1 MRRFSRKQYQNRR
14 WRTSLNPSVY
24 EVYENYIWKN
34 QQANLAEMLYGTP
47 PLTLDGL
54 VDRVPGLM
62 ELYKGMLWHIPEK
75 MDILKRTLIESN
87 KKLGSLTPKVKENI
101 EALESGAVESAH
113 QTVVMGGAAYVLN
126 KAITAVQV
134 SALSTER
141 GVPLAPFFCVAD
153 YDSVQAELVNI
164 RTPLMGH
171 GGNLISMPVPEG
183 FENSPVSVVP
193 LPNSQWLNQVEE
205 DIRSNYRPM
214 FKNLERHAKMLVEER
229 LEQALT
235 VARHAFY
242 NSQTLGEWSQRIMGH
257 LFNIV
262 GNLGIPLLSASD
274 QGIRELLVEGMEF
287 LLAREN
293 RERFLKAFE
302 EVTDLI
308 EQHGYS
314 PGIGQR
320 RPDYV
325 PFFYE
330 CPGTE
335 CNSSRIE
342 LHYEDLGSAAIL
354 TGKCSSCSETI
365 EIETPADSPYLGEI
379 AGHLSPRVDSRQVL
393 IDTIVPTIV
402 HIGGPGETAY
412 YAQVIPSAKAMDVP
426 FPLFIKYPRVY
437 FNTPWNEE
445 LARDLENEGC
455 EVLHRKE
462 VFSTMGN
469 IAKSRR
475 KNQFDEMN
483 DALAELGRLILST
496 HSSINACLEETSAEI
511 SKASGQ
517 DLEKLQLKKL
527 DVERY
532 LSWVFG
538 QYAENKL
545 GQESSWSWIEWAI
558 NSGFSDLFG
567 PYARAYVGSM
577 KNGATVFVNFSL

>member
-1 MRRFSRKQYQNRR
+1 
-14 WRTSLNPSVY
+14 LNPSVY
-24 EVYENYIWKN
+24 EVYENFIWKN
-34 QQANLAEMLYGTP
+34 QQPDLADVLYGKP

-54 VDRVPGLM
+54 VDRVPDLM
-62 ELYKGMLWHIPEK
+62 GLYKGMLWHIPER
-75 MDILKRTLIESN
+75 MDILKRLLIESN
-87 KKLGSLTPKVKENI
+87 RKLGSLTPKVRETIGNLEN
-101 EALESGAVESAH
+101 GAVESAH
-113 QTVVMGGAAYVLN
+113 QTVVMGGAAYILN
-126 KAITAVQV
+126 KAVTAVQI
-134 SALSTER
+134 SALAAER
-141 GVPLAPFFCVAD
+141 GTPLASFFCVAD

-171 GGNLISMPVPEG
+171 AGNLISMPVPQRY
-183 FENSPVSVVP
+183 ENSPVSVVP
-193 LPNSQWLNQVEE
+193 LPSSQWLSQVEE

-214 FKNLERHAKMLVEER
+214 FKSLERHARMLFEER

-235 VARHAFY
+235 ITRHAFF

-262 GNLGIPLLSASD
+262 GNLGIPLLPASD

-293 RERFLKAFE
+293 RERFLRAFE
-302 EVTDLI
+302 ETTNLI
-308 EQHGYS
+308 EEHGYS

-320 RPDYV
+320 GLDYV

-330 CPGTE
+330 CPGPE
-335 CNSSRIE
+335 CNRSRVE
-342 LHYEDLGSAAIL
+342 LHYEDLGSTAVL
-354 TGKCSSCSETI
+354 TGKCPSCSETV
-365 EIETPADSPYLGEI
+365 EIETPADDPYLGEV
-379 AGHLSPRVDSRQVL
+379 AGHLSPRVDSRQIL
-393 IDTIVPTIV
+393 IDTLVPTV
-402 HIGGPGETAY
+402 AHVGGPGETAY
-412 YAQVIPSAKAMDVP
+412 YAQVIPSVKAMEVP

-445 LARDLENEGC
+445 LAKNLEKEGC

-462 VFSTMGN
+462 VFGILGS

-475 KNQFDEMN
+475 KSQFDEMN
-483 DALAELGRLILST
+483 NAVAELGGLILNT
-496 HSSINACLEETSAEI
+496 HSSINVCLEETSAEI
-511 SKASGQ
+511 AKTSGQ

-527 DVERY
+527 DIERY

-567 PYARAYVGSM
+567 PYIRAYVGRM